1 MADICNVNSQ
11 PVTIAF
17 PADGDGI
24 IQILGILPID
34 SYRLPVADILASC
47 QIFLCYLIRN
57 AAHLFHD
64 LRRIFVWNAVSL
76 HNG

>member
-1 MADICNVNSQ
+1 MADICNVDPQ

-24 IQILGILPID
+24 VQILGILPID

-47 QIFLCYLIRN
+47 QFFLCYLIRN

-64 LRRIFVWNAVSL
+64 LRRILVRNAISL
-76 HNG
+76 HDR